1 MNIEIIAAINNKRAI
16 GCRGGLPWPSL
27 KEDMALFKRL
37 TWGHVVIMGRKTWAS
52 LPASKRPLPGRVNVV
67 LSRDLSFAPND
78 AWVVRDLGAVIKR
91 CERFGTE
98 KAFIIGGARVYAQAL
113 DLDLVDVMHL
123 SLIDDDHEGDVFF
136 PQYNP
141 DDWREVERVPFE
153 GFTYLRLEHI

>member
-1 MNIEIIAAINNKRAI
+1 MKIEIIAAINNKRAI
-16 GCRGGLPWPSL
+16 GYRGGLPWPSL

-67 LSRDLSFAPND
+67 LSRDLSFAPGD
-78 AWVVRDLGAVIKR
+78 AWVVRSLDVLIKR
-91 CERFGTE
+91 CERFGTD
-98 KAFIIGGARVYAQAL
+98 KVFIIGGAQVYEDAL
-113 DLDLVDVMHL
+113 KHADVLHL
-123 SLIDDDHEGDVFF
+123 SLIDDDHDGDVFF

-153 GFTYLRLEHI
+153 GFTYLRLERI